1 MAPARGTTDAP
12 LEAARYFSATC
23 SWMARL
29 DDRVTGVG
37 ALSKKIFPVDTLFGN
52 DRCETRLPKFHIG
65 VLSNVLIDEQGMP
78 LRWTSALA
86 LGRQQ

>member
-1 MAPARGTTDAP
+1 MAPARTTDAP

-37 ALSKKIFPVDTLFGN
+37 ALSNEEDLPCDTLFGN

-65 VLSNVLIDEQGMP
+65 VLSNERFD
-78 LRWTSALA
+78 
-86 LGRQQ
+86 